1 MWGFCALLW
10 DQEVQVKTE
19 RLAEKPWDFA
29 GLWFIGVVVVIYIYI
44 YIKKTVSSTKDQLCQ
59 DDQNRCNW
67 V

>member
-44 YIKKTVSSTKDQLCQ
+44 YIKNSIKYKRPIVPGWSKQM
-59 DDQNRCNW
+59 
-67 V
+67 

>member
-29 GLWFIGVVVVIYIYI
+29 GLWFIGVVVVIYI
-44 YIKKTVSSTKDQLCQ
+44 
-59 DDQNRCNW
+59 
-67 V
+67 